1 MIVKTYC
8 ASLQGI
14 EAVLIRVETSIE
26 NGVNFMMVGLPDNA
40 VKESHFRIATA
51 LEHCGYRIPGKKIV
65 INLAPA
71 DIKKEG
77 SAYDL
82 TIAVGILAASE
93 QIKADKIGEYLIM
106 GELSLDGHL
115 QAIKG
120 VLPIAM
126 EARKNGF
133 KGIILPAQNAAEA
146 AIVEGFNVYGV
157 THLKELLDFF
167 NDKNDIAFAPYS
179 VKASSPCLE
188 PESSID
194 FCDVRGQQQA
204 KRALEIAAAGGHNV
218 LLSGPPGSGKTL
230 LAKRLAG
237 ILPPLE
243 REEQVETTKIYSVAG
258 KLPHNSSLITKRPF
272 RAPHHTISYTALVG
286 GGSYPLPGEI
296 SLAHNGVLFLDELPE
311 FSRKTIEVLRQPL
324 EERSVQIS
332 RAKMRVSYPSNFMLI
347 ASMNPCPC
355 GYYGVAGHKCS
366 CTPNQVLQ
374 YKSKISGPLYDR
386 IDLKVN
392 VAAVSYEEISDAGTL
407 GEKSEM
413 IRQRVIAARERQ
425 IRRFTDF
432 GGDVCFKSAPC
443 VGSVRAFS
451 NSQMDCNELRKHCVL
466 SSEGKWLMKRTM
478 EHYMLSGRAHD
489 RILRVART
497 IADLAES
504 VDISEEHLAEAIRYR
519 L

>member
-1 MIVKTYC
+1 
-8 ASLQGI
+8 
-14 EAVLIRVETSIE
+14 
-26 NGVNFMMVGLPDNA
+26 
-40 VKESHFRIATA
+40 
-51 LEHCGYRIPGKKIV
+51 
-65 INLAPA
+65 
-71 DIKKEG
+71 
-77 SAYDL
+77 
-82 TIAVGILAASE
+82 
-93 QIKADKIGEYLIM
+93 M

-133 KGIILPAQNAAEA
+133 KGIILPMQNAAEA

-179 VKASSPCLE
+179 VKTSSPCLE

-204 KRALEIAAAGGHNV
+204 KRALEIAAAGGHNII
-218 LLSGPPGSGKTL
+218 LAGPPGSGKTL

-243 REEQVETTKIYSVAG
+243 REEQIETTKIYSVAG

-272 RAPHHTISYTALVG
+272 RDPHHTISYTALVG

-332 RAKMRVSYPSNFMLI
+332 RAKMRVAYPSNFMLV

-355 GYYGVAGHKCS
+355 GYHGITGHKCS

-392 VAAVSYEEISDAGTL
+392 VSAVSYEEISDTGIS
-407 GEKSEM
+407 GEKSQV
-413 IRQRVIAARERQ
+413 IRQRVIAARGRQ
-425 IRRFTDF
+425 IRRFL
-432 GGDVCFKSAPC
+432 
-443 VGSVRAFS
+443 RN
-451 NSQMDCNELRKHCVL
+451 NSQMDCNELREHCIL
-466 SSEGKWLMKRTM
+466 SNEGKWLMKRTM